1 MEFVITNL
9 PTNKSPGSDGLPG
22 EFYQTFKEQLISILL
37 KLLQKTEI
45 EGGLPISSHEA
56 SITLIPKADREIG
69 RASCRERVCLYV

>member
-56 SITLIPKADREIG
+56 SITLIPKADKEPP
-69 RASCRERVCLYV
+69 AP